1 MSDMI
6 DFKKLRETANT
17 VLQGD
22 YPVVADKVTYKKTQ
36 TDKHMW
42 TVNLKVTAGPYAGRV
57 VTHNMVLS
65 PELDFAVKRWFREMD
80 ALGADEKFLDTK
92 PSPDAIC
99 AQIQG
104 RHALAT
110 FKQSEKEFRGEKR
123 EEVVNLVAAKGGVV
137 TVAGASGLPTAS
149 ALPAAAPV
157 TVATPVAAGEA
168 PKDPF

>member
-6 DFKKLRETANT
+6 DFKKLRANANT

-57 VTHNMVLS
+57 ITHNMVLS
-65 PELDFAVKRWFREMD
+65 PELDFAVKRFFREME
-80 ALGADEKFLDTK
+80 ALGADEKFFDSN
-92 PSPDAIC
+92 PSVDAIS
-99 AQIQG
+99 AQITG

-110 FKQSEKEFRGEKR
+110 FKESEKEFRGEKR
-123 EEVVNLVAAKGGVV
+123 EEVVQMMRLLSANLENPIEQEGDKARMPYGERFEVKFVREDGVWKVAD
-137 TVAGASGLPTAS
+137 TN
-149 ALPAAAPV
+149 
-157 TVATPVAAGEA
+157 
-168 PKDPF
+168 

>member
-6 DFKKLRETANT
+6 DFKKLRANANT
-17 VLQGD
+17 ILQGD

-57 VTHNMVLS
+57 ITHNMVLS
-65 PELDFAVKRWFREMD
+65 PELDFAVKRFFREMD
-80 ALGADEKFLDTK
+80 ALGADEKFFDSN
-92 PSPDAIC
+92 PSVDAIS

-110 FKQSEKEFRGEKR
+110 FAESKNEFRGEKR

-149 ALPAAAPV
+149 ALPAATPV
-157 TVATPVAAGEA
+157 AVATPVDAGEA
-168 PKDPF
+168 PTDPF